1 MTVFTIISYLCWYDY
16 VSITIMPHLLVWIVQ
31 KCLKS
36 WLILYFMKL
45 SVKCMCLKVP
55 PWRSCKTTCPALL
68 ISEFV
73 SWMMMSLQSCTR
85 GTVNHRPHVSSCVL
99 PQCVHPDISHRDNCW
114 CNRLPVSTRSPKS
127 PQWSS
132 SIIYCYNWLQNRR
145 SIHWFP
151 SYTSRFSVPPW
162 TGTRCAESLPMPNFL
177 AS

>member
-1 MTVFTIISYLCWYDY
+1 MVAVRSISSQICWSVWFSHISMTSNYISRSKRKVVRMMTVFTIISYLCWYDY

-45 SVKCMCLKVP
+45 SVKFMCLKVP
-55 PWRSCKTTCPALL
+55 PWRLCKRTCPALL

-85 GTVNHRPHVSSCVL
+85 GTANHRPHVSSCVL

-114 CNRLPVSTRSPKS
+114 CNRKHSLSKIASVKF
-127 PQWSS
+127 
-132 SIIYCYNWLQNRR
+132 IYNL
-145 SIHWFP
+145 
-151 SYTSRFSVPPW
+151 
-162 TGTRCAESLPMPNFL
+162 LL
-177 AS
+177 